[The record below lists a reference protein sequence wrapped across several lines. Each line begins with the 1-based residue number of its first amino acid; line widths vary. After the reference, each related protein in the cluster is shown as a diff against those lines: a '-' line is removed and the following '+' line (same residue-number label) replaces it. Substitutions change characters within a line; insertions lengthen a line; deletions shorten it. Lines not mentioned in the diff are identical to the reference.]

1 MAKMNKQAMMENM
14 LTMPDIMK
22 EFHTYKTGKQKAKYL
37 REMGTLNL
45 PHAVNWENLA
55 QCWEGTKKWP
65 AKKTMDEDDTILKDY
80 LDPLGETN
88 AEKSVTM
95 QELDALL

>member
-14 LTMPDIMK
+14 ITMPDIMK

-45 PHAVNWENLA
+45 PNAVNWENLA

-80 LDPLGETN
+80 LDPVGETN
-88 AEKSVTM
+88 AEKSLTM

>member
-37 REMGTLNL
+37 REMGTLL
-45 PHAVNWENLA
+45 GRHEKVASKENY
-55 QCWEGTKKWP
+55 G
-65 AKKTMDEDDTILKDY
+65 
-80 LDPLGETN
+80 
-88 AEKSVTM
+88 
-95 QELDALL
+95 